1 MFRSKPL
8 IATPKEANHGEGH
21 RLEFTPLGGESK
33 HSQYADGSI
42 QKRKNGKQDAAIH
55 NLINNNIYYNSNRRP
70 LKPNNSPQ
78 DNKLNGGSSFLE
90 ESTYDSFVQDTL
102 RQQHDPEEKSYSPI
116 HNDFNNRDL
125 LNNGS
130 NPVRQQQEEISEL
143 KSENYNLK
151 VKIASLNKYLNAIST
166 HDQQFI
172 YEENSKLQEQ
182 IIAYRSEISQLNRE
196 LSLQKES
203 LPHVQEDSSKLNLL
217 QEKLNCEMEEN
228 DRLREDIE
236 AQFMDLE
243 ELQDSYKSLKKTK
256 EEVERENL
264 ELEEKLQELE
274 HAERSRAK
282 SSSPVSKTLLTELY
296 AKIEDLQNVNEDK
309 DHEIR
314 RFENE
319 IDEKADLIE
328 DLEQKLKD
336 WEQRSFHDTTAE
348 SKLEELKYLLH
359 DRDNKIAQQNRE
371 LQLIKDEL
379 EHNKSKASKSLHEV
393 QDLTSALRNAERK
406 LSLMEEEQANRSN
419 GDHSAQ
425 QILNLKREKIEL
437 ETEIENLKSKIRE
450 SKSIIEEQNDVIEE
464 LKQTS
469 YKLEETNRER
479 ERLMVKIEQLER
491 ENERTY
497 KAYNDLKKSSHSSQK
512 SEHDERYWRA
522 EIDLL
527 SNQIEDLNFE
537 NNKLQQDLDRQRVS
551 KSDNADSYAK
561 LEVKSLSAKC
571 NELQMELS
579 DKENS
584 LQRLSSSHKREQ
596 ERYKSLLQER
606 EDELVKLKDE
616 IRSLKISSTQKI
628 DDEKIELLR
637 LKGSKEG
644 QVKLLQIEL
653 ENIKEQN
660 KIEVESLKSIIEK
673 LRKDSPKN
681 DSFKEAQ
688 IDKSEQ
694 LLQSITDKNNRIKF
708 LTEKLTKSLVS
719 IKELQSII
727 SSLERSREDLK
738 LDNKKLESDLE
749 KLSTK
754 IYEQKRDI
762 QSLAD
767 NAVDYNDYDSIR
779 MKLKLRERQIE
790 DFDNLKREF
799 TAKYREVSEENDS
812 LQRKIEKIVTK
823 YRQLQNSM
831 KDTISQSRSLVKLQ
845 DKADLY
851 KMKNTKASYKIRDL
865 QFVNNFMV
873 KSIQSSNN
881 HIKKDIKKMQQ
892 VGIYPDYDLICR
904 KKPSLSVLFKFVVA
918 AVRIKRKTEHSSKRN
933 ERIELLE
940 LKLL

>member
-8 IATPKEANHGEGH
+8 IATPREAKQPANH

-33 HSQYADGSI
+33 HSQYADGSM
-42 QKRKNGKQDAAIH
+42 QKKKNGKQDAAIH
-55 NLINNNIYYNSNRRP
+55 NLINNSNSYNRRA
-70 LKPNNSPQ
+70 LKPHNSPQ

-90 ESTYDSFVQDTL
+90 ESTYDSIIQDTL
-102 RQQHDPEEKSYSPI
+102 RQQHDSEGKSSYSPI

-196 LSLQKES
+196 LSCQKEPVS
-203 LPHVQEDSSKLNLL
+203 HVQEDSSELNLL
-217 QEKLNCEMEEN
+217 QEKLNREMEEN

-243 ELQDSYKSLKKTK
+243 ELQDSHKSLKKSK
-256 EEVERENL
+256 EELERENL
-264 ELEEKLQELE
+264 ELEERLRELE
-274 HAERSRAK
+274 NTERSRAR
-282 SSSPVSKTLLTELY
+282 SSSPVSKTLLSELY

-314 RFENE
+314 RCENE

-328 DLEQKLKD
+328 DLEQKLRD
-336 WEQRSFHDTTAE
+336 WEQRSFHDTAAE

-359 DRDNKIAQQNRE
+359 DRDSKIAQQDRE

-379 EHNKSKASKSLHEV
+379 EHSKSKTSKSLHEV
-393 QDLTSALRNAERK
+393 QDLTSALHNAERK
-406 LSLMEEEQANRSN
+406 LSLLEEEQANRSN

-437 ETEIENLKSKIRE
+437 ETGLESLKSKIRE

-464 LKQTS
+464 LKQSS

-479 ERLMVKIEQLER
+479 ERLMIKIEQLER

-512 SEHDERYWRA
+512 SEHDERYWKA

-537 NNKLQQDLDRQRVS
+537 NNKLQQDLDRQRAN
-551 KSDNADSYAK
+551 KLGNDDSYAK
-561 LEVKSLSAKC
+561 LEVKSLSARC

-616 IRSLKISSTQKI
+616 IRSLKISTTQKI

-660 KIEVESLKSIIEK
+660 KIEVQSLKSIIEK
-673 LRKDSPKN
+673 LRKDTPKN
-681 DSFKEAQ
+681 DSFKETH

-738 LDNKKLESDLE
+738 LDNKKLESDVDQ
-749 KLSTK
+749 LSAK

-762 QSLAD
+762 QNLVD

-790 DFDNLKREF
+790 ELDQLKREL
-799 TAKYREVSEENDS
+799 TMKIREVSDENDS
-812 LQRKIEKIVTK
+812 LQGKIEKIVKK
-823 YRQLQNSM
+823 YRQLQNSVN
-831 KDTISQSRSLVKLQ
+831 DTVSQSRSLVKLQ
-845 DKADLY
+845 EKADLY

-865 QFVNNFMV
+865 QFINNFMV

-881 HIKKDIKKMQQ
+881 HIKQDIKKMQA

-904 KKPSLSVLFKFVVA
+904 KKLSLSVLFKFVVA
-918 AVRIKRKTEHSSKRN
+918 AVRIKRKTEHSAKRN